1 MNWLHTC
8 LILAAAFL
16 AVFGEA
22 AFDGFR
28 LLLGAQVDLL
38 PALMVY
44 TSLSAGLPTV
54 ALLAFCGGL
63 WFDSLSANPLGISIL
78 PLFAVGF
85 AIYSWRGLLLRDQV
99 FPQLVLGLGAG
110 AAVPV
115 GTLLLLLSR
124 AQMPLLGWGTVW
136 QVLVMSVG
144 SAAATPLCFLLFSW
158 LDRTLFHTPA
168 VQTSF
173 RPDREIRRGR

>member
-8 LILAAAFL
+8 FILGAAFL

-22 AFDGFR
+22 AFDWFR
-28 LLLGAQVDLL
+28 LLIGAQVDVL

-85 AIYSWRGLLLRDQV
+85 AIYVWRGLLLRDQL
-99 FPQLVLGLGAG
+99 FPQMVLGLGAG
-110 AAVPV
+110 FVMPV
-115 GTLLLLLSR
+115 LTLLLLLSK
-124 AQMPLLGWGTVW
+124 AQMPLLGWGSVW
-136 QVLVMSVG
+136 QLLVMSIG
-144 SAAATPLCFLLFSW
+144 SAAATPCCFLLFSW
-158 LDRTLFHTPA
+158 LDRTFFHTPA